1 MSEKTSLLA
10 SAVLEKLDASS
21 SLSDVTAA
29 IGAAKSAAELEKVNM
44 EIRTASDSDAIR
56 MVQSNRIGLGSSG
69 VHIREYSIQYHQLAN
84 MMRIHSGENSYQHSM
99 AKHPAQLFETLL
111 CLRAYVRSLILG
123 HIRRMQW
130 N

>member
-44 EIRTASDSDAIR
+44 EIRTAS
-56 MVQSNRIGLGSSG
+56 
-69 VHIREYSIQYHQLAN
+69 
-84 MMRIHSGENSYQHSM
+84 
-99 AKHPAQLFETLL
+99 T
-111 CLRAYVRSLILG
+111 
-123 HIRRMQW
+123 
-130 N
+130 